1 MVKVYSIKE
10 NYPNLVMVAE
20 VAQKSDIFLLQELF
34 RNAVKCRLGISTS
47 FGKDEIGKD
56 VIVSDLGYHLNKK
69 FAISY
74 QINQDH
80 SASIKLNLIKETINI
95 YE

>member
-20 VAQKSDIFLLQELF
+20 VAQKSDIYLLQELF
-34 RNAVKCRLGISTS
+34 RNAVKCKLGISTT
-47 FGKDEIGKD
+47 FGKDKIGKD

-74 QINQDH
+74 QINQDQ
-80 SASIKLNLIKETINI
+80 SASIKLNFINEI
-95 YE
+95 LSISE